1 MNSGTRPA
9 LQEGTVGPEQA
20 LRLCLGPHRAP
31 EELGQRGSLAHPALT
46 WEVSVSGLLHL
57 CFLKEP
63 ILTSLSLALET
74 GAGGLLLTP
83 PIPAFCNNLYE

>member
-1 MNSGTRPA
+1 MPGSAQGSGR
-9 LQEGTVGPEQA
+9 
-20 LRLCLGPHRAP
+20 
-31 EELGQRGSLAHPALT
+31 LGQRGSLAHPSLT